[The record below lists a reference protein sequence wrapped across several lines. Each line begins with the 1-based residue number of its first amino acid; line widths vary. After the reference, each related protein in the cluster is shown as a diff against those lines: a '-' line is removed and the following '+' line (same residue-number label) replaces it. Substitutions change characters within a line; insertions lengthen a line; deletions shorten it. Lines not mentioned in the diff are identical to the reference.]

1 MFRFQLQFSRRFFFL
16 CAYIFTSER
25 KKWICIGRQELDGIA
40 ANRRFRFCS
49 SYQPL
54 WEGVVGNRGGKC
66 YEIPIL
72 LLDIYF
78 FPLVFRPNEWKSR
91 YACVEF
97 YIYIYVYI
105 VSRFWSNLFRSSFF
119 FSVIEKNFGA
129 RCDLFH
135 HFVGTRREIDNYLAT
150 EVARFVK
157 KREAVVKMV
166 ASETVKGERERKKK
180 RGRCMLVASCRE
192 FDAFLLPERRSV
204 GTRRFPSVKFT

>member
-1 MFRFQLQFSRRFFFL
+1 MKRVALEGKSWMESRLIEGFVFVPVTSHSEKASLGTAAVSVTKFQSSFL
-16 CAYIFTSER
+16 IFTF
-25 KKWICIGRQELDGIA
+25 
-40 ANRRFRFCS
+40 FR
-49 SYQPL
+49 SYFGQTN
-54 WEGVVGNRGGKC
+54 GNRDT
-66 YEIPIL
+66 L
-72 LLDIYF
+72 AWNF
-78 FPLVFRPNEWKSR
+78 
-91 YACVEF
+91 
-97 YIYIYVYI
+97 IYIYMYI
-105 VSRFWSNLFRSSFF
+105 SWVVLDRIYFVRVFF

-157 KREAVVKMV
+157 KAVVKMV